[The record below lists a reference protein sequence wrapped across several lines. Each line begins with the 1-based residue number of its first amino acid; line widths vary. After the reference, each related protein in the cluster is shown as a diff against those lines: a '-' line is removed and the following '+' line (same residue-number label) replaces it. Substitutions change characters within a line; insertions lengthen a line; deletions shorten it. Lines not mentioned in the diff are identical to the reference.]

1 MVKIVDP
8 PRRSLPG
15 SIPKKNGGT
24 EVIAQ
29 NLKFILFLGF
39 VAAIYIANSHSSE
52 KKIRSIQELQRELK
66 EVRWTYLSLKSEVMM
81 ESQYSEVVRKVAPM
95 GLSPEGIEPKVFEI
109 ITEK

>member
-8 PRRSLPG
+8 PKRSLPG

-29 NLKFILFLGF
+29 KLKFILFLGF

>member
-8 PRRSLPG
+8 PKSSLQG
-15 SIPKKNGGT
+15 GISKKNTGT

-52 KKIRSIQELQRELK
+52 KKIRNIQELQKELK

-81 ESQYSEVVRKVAPM
+81 ESQYSEVVRKVAPI
-95 GLSPEGIEPKVFEI
+95 GLSPEGFQPKVFELI
-109 ITEK
+109 KEK